1 MSIKRSVATVVFP
14 LVFVM
19 LGGVVFSAHHS
30 RTGYENERTVTLTG
44 FVTEFRWRNPHTFL
58 VWTVTDENGKEVEWA
73 GEMLSIQTVT
83 SWGLT
88 RNSFQ
93 PGDEVTVTAFPATR
107 GAPISIIQKV
117 VMTADGSVVV
127 DQTRDEA
134 FR

>member
-107 GAPISIIQKV
+107 GAPVSIIQKV

>member
-1 MSIKRSVATVVFP
+1 MSIERSVATVVFP
-14 LVFVM
+14 LVFLM
-19 LGGVVFSAHHS
+19 LGGLVFSAHHS

-44 FVTEFRWRNPHTFL
+44 VVTEFRWRNPHTFL

-107 GAPISIIQKV
+107 GAPVSIIQKV

>member
-1 MSIKRSVATVVFP
+1 MSVGRSVAAVVFP

-19 LGGVVFSAHHS
+19 LGGVVSAAHHS
-30 RTGYENERTVTLTG
+30 RTGYEGERTVTLTG
-44 FVTEFRWRNPHTFL
+44 IVTEFRWRNPHTFL
-58 VWTVTDENGKEVEWA
+58 VWTVTDENGNEVEWA

-107 GAPISIIQKV
+107 GTPVSIIQKV
-117 VMTADGSVVV
+117 VMTADGKVVV

>member
-1 MSIKRSVATVVFP
+1 MSVGRSVSAVVFS

-19 LGGVVFSAHHS
+19 LGGIVYSAHHS
-30 RTGYENERTVTLTG
+30 RTGYEDERTITLTG
-44 FVTEFRWRNPHTFL
+44 IVTEFRWRNPHTFL
-58 VWTVTDENGKEVEWA
+58 VWTVTDGDGNEVEWA

-107 GAPISIIQKV
+107 GTPRSIIQKV
-117 VMTADGSVVV
+117 VMTADGNVVV
-127 DQTRDEA
+127 DQTPEEA

>member
-1 MSIKRSVATVVFP
+1 MSIKRSVAAVVFS

-19 LGGVVFSAHHS
+19 LGGVVLAAHHS
-30 RTGYENERTVTLTG
+30 RTGYESERTITLTG
-44 FVTEFRWRNPHTFL
+44 VVTEFRWRNPHTFL
-58 VWTVTDENGKEVEWA
+58 VWTVTDDAGNEVEWA

-88 RNSFQ
+88 RSSFQ

-107 GAPISIIQKV
+107 GAPVSIVQKI
-117 VMTADGSVVV
+117 VMTADGKVVV
-127 DQTRDEA
+127 DQTPEEA

>member
-1 MSIKRSVATVVFP
+1 MSVKRSVAIVVFP

-19 LGGVVFSAHHS
+19 LGGMVFSAHHS

-107 GAPISIIQKV
+107 GAPVSIIQKV

>member
-1 MSIKRSVATVVFP
+1 MSIKRSVAIVVFP

-19 LGGVVFSAHHS
+19 LGGMVFSAHHS

-107 GAPISIIQKV
+107 GAPVSIIQKV

>member
-1 MSIKRSVATVVFP
+1 MSINRSVAVVVVS

-19 LGGVVFSAHHS
+19 LGGVVSAAHHS
-30 RTGYENERTVTLTG
+30 RTGYEDELTVTLTG
-44 FVTEFRWRNPHTFL
+44 VVQEFRWRNPHTFL
-58 VWTVTDENGKEVEWA
+58 VWTVTDENGNEVEWA

-88 RNSFQ
+88 RRSFE

-107 GAPISIIQKV
+107 GAPIGIIQKV
-117 VMTADGSVVV
+117 VMAADGKVVV

>member
-1 MSIKRSVATVVFP
+1 MSVKRSVAIVVFP

-19 LGGVVFSAHHS
+19 LGGMVFSAHHS

-58 VWTVTDENGKEVEWA
+58 VWTVTDENGKEVKWA

-107 GAPISIIQKV
+107 GAPVSIIQKV

>member
-58 VWTVTDENGKEVEWA
+58 VWTVTDENGKAVEWA

-107 GAPISIIQKV
+107 GAPVSIIQKV

>member
-1 MSIKRSVATVVFP
+1 M
-14 LVFVM
+14 
-19 LGGVVFSAHHS
+19 
-30 RTGYENERTVTLTG
+30 
-44 FVTEFRWRNPHTFL
+44 TEE
-58 VWTVTDENGKEVEWA
+58 DGKEVEWA

-107 GAPISIIQKV
+107 GAPVSIIQKV

-127 DQTRDEA
+127 DQTPEEA

>member
-1 MSIKRSVATVVFP
+1 VSINRSVVAVVFP
-14 LVFVM
+14 LVFAI

-44 FVTEFRWRNPHTFL
+44 VVQEFRWRNPHTFL
-58 VWTVTDENGKEVEWA
+58 VWTVTDEDGNEVEWS

-88 RNSFQ
+88 RRSFE

-107 GAPISIIQKV
+107 GAPVGIIQKV
-117 VMTADGSVVV
+117 VMAADGKVVV

-134 FR
+134 FQ